1 MLHQMWCC
9 GLTVRRRSVLLK
21 PWVGRN
27 ASSVVVLTAAVEGL
41 LKNQQMT
48 LDNIKNTLPQWRGDE
63 SAQRKRFLKS
73 EEAALAENFGPNWRD
88 LLAEQLADKSLD
100 G

>member
-1 MLHQMWCC
+1 M
-9 GLTVRRRSVLLK
+9 TVA
-21 PWVGRN
+21 VGR
-27 ASSVVVLTAAVEGL
+27 L

-48 LDNIKNTLPQWRGDE
+48 LDNIKSTLPQWRGDE
-63 SAQRKRFLKS
+63 SAQRKRFLKA

-88 LLAEQLADKSLD
+88 LLAEQLGGEALD

>member
-1 MLHQMWCC
+1 
-9 GLTVRRRSVLLK
+9 
-21 PWVGRN
+21 
-27 ASSVVVLTAAVEGL
+27 
-41 LKNQQMT
+41 MT
-48 LDNIKNTLPQWRGDE
+48 LDSIKLTLPQWRGDE